1 MVVLY
6 DPIIIYNDTVIL
18 AVPKVVDG
26 KVIKDKYGNIQ
37 REDREVP
44 AHVRYKLLNYYTNTG
59 EGRTSTAQVYMPNEE
74 IQQLIDDNTRVTHT
88 DPKALLGS
96 IKNCVKQLAVLTA
109 LQLSNILPHS
119 YWWVAWLQLLIF
131 MQRKQFTMQI
141 KIMMP

>member
-1 MVVLY
+1 MY

-26 KVIKDKYGNIQ
+26 KVTKDKYGNIQ

-44 AHVRYKLLNYYTNTG
+44 AHVRYKLQNYYTNTG

-88 DPKALLGS
+88 DPSGQTFNRA
-96 IKNCVKQLAVLTA
+96 IQQLEYGQDVTGDSVFLKV
-109 LQLSNILPHS
+109 
-119 YWWVAWLQLLIF
+119 YV
-131 MQRKQFTMQI
+131 
-141 KIMMP
+141 